1 VTEIFEVVGGEEKA
15 ASHDFRSE
23 KIFATLV

>member
-1 VTEIFEVVGGEEKA
+1 VAEIVEVVGSEEKA